1 MRKLRLIIVSLA
13 AALIVLFTSCDKSK
27 TESVL
32 VVGICK
38 EVNTEEN
45 ELFKN
50 VFDSDAIVNIV
61 MADGKK
67 LKAAMDRDELK
78 GKKFPFA
85 AEAGIY
91 PNGFIFIK

>member
-13 AALIVLFTSCDKSK
+13 AALIVLFASCDKSK

-32 VVGICK
+32 VTGICN
-38 EVNTEEN
+38 EITTEESV
-45 ELFKN
+45 LFSGA
-50 VFDSDAIVNIV
+50 FDSDAIVNIV

-78 GKKFPFA
+78 GKEFPFA